1 MKKLI
6 ILFLV
11 ASAAIKTQ
19 AQEVEFKMDLPL
31 NQPLKAVTTM
41 KMDIDGE
48 QAMIMDIVTKSTIT
62 ATALEANNYTLENV
76 TDAVKMDMDAGMMTM
91 SYDSEN
97 PSEDD
102 PMSAMLGAQME
113 SLIGKTVT
121 IITSDKG
128 ELVSS
133 SSDEEDDEEMN
144 NGFENLA
151 MTAVYPD
158 KPVKPGDSWTTE
170 TSANG
175 MTTKAVN
182 KFVGSDQDG
191 HQLETSGELFDGD
204 DNQIGTVNGTYTVD
218 SKTFY
223 TKHANLKMEMEVEG
237 QKIITDVLMDIEN

>member
-6 ILFLV
+6 ILFLL

-19 AQEVEFKMDLPL
+19 AQEVDFKMDLPL
-31 NQPLKAVTTM
+31 NQPWNAVTTM

-62 ATALEANNYTLENV
+62 ATTLEGNNYTLENV

-97 PSEDD
+97 PSDD

-113 SLIGKTVT
+113 NLIGNTITLVT
-121 IITSDKG
+121 SNKG
-128 ELVSS
+128 ELISS
-133 SSDEEDDEEMN
+133 SSSEEGDNEDMN
-144 NGFENLA
+144 NGFENMA

-158 KPVKPGDSWTTE
+158 NPVKPGDTWTTE

-204 DNQIGTVNGTYTVD
+204 NNQIGTVNGTYTVD

-223 TKHANLKMEMEVEG
+223 TRQANLKMEMDVEG
-237 QKIITDVLMDIEN
+237 QKIITEILMNIEN